1 MVQARPYINRKDAK
15 QVGWI
20 ELITGCMFAGKTEE
34 FIRRLRR
41 HSYAKHNVL
50 AFKPKID
57 IRYNDKEIASHNGS
71 TFNSYPI
78 SSVSE
83 MRAIFETENSKKLV
97 DVVGIDEVQF
107 LDEEVVD
114 FIEELANQGL
124 IVITTGLDRDFK
136 AEPFQN
142 VDRLLVLAEYVDK
155 LTAICHKCG
164 NLATKTQRL
173 VKGKVAR
180 KTDPLILVDGNDSYE
195 ARCRNCYQQP
205 K

>member
-1 MVQARPYINRKDAK
+1 MVQARQFTNKRTAK
-15 QVGWI
+15 KIGWI

-41 HSYAKHNVL
+41 HSYAKNNVI
-50 AFKPKID
+50 AFKPAID
-57 IRYNDKEIASHNGS
+57 KRYSEKAVASHNGT
-71 TFNSYPI
+71 TFTCYPVA
-78 SSVSE
+78 SVQE
-83 MRAIFETENSKKLV
+83 MQAIFEVENSKQLI

-107 LDEEVVD
+107 LDETVVD

-136 AEPFQN
+136 ADPFQN

-155 LTAICHKCG
+155 LTAICHQCG
-164 NLATKTQRL
+164 NLATRTQRL
-173 VKGKVAR
+173 VKGKAAS
-180 KTDPLILVDGNDSYE
+180 KNDPLILVDGSESYE
-195 ARCRNCYQQP
+195 ARCRNCYQQA

>member
-1 MVQARPYINRKDAK
+1 
-15 QVGWI
+15 
-20 ELITGCMFAGKTEE
+20 MFAGKTEE

-41 HSYAKHNVL
+41 HGYAKNNVI
-50 AFKPKID
+50 AFKPAID
-57 IRYNDKEIASHNGS
+57 IRYNDKSIASHNGS
-71 TFNSYPI
+71 TFTSYPI
-78 SSVSE
+78 NSVTE
-83 MRAIFETENSKKLV
+83 MRAIFEEENSKKLV

-136 AEPFQN
+136 AEPFRN

-155 LTAICHKCG
+155 LTAICHQCG

-173 VKGKVAR
+173 VKGKIAR